1 MATKLIR
8 LVNDKKKSLN
18 NSFNNNF
25 QAGASKRMRDID
37 TEELINELQKKNTE
51 LELQNRRLKENVT
64 FLHILCSLVSN
75 CCQIKGTFDREF
87 EFCKNSYSLS
97 KVPLIS

>member
-1 MATKLIR
+1 
-8 LVNDKKKSLN
+8 
-18 NSFNNNF
+18 
-25 QAGASKRMRDID
+25 MRDID

-75 CCQIKGTFDREF
+75 CCQRIRILTKF
-87 EFCKNSYSLS
+87 EFSIKSSLNFVNPYFCK
-97 KVPLIS
+97 